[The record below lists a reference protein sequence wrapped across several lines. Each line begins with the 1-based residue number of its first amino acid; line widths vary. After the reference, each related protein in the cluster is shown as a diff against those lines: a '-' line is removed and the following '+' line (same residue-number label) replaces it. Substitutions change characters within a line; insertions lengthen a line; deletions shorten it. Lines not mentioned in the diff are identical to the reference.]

1 MTPLLAATT
10 AWLLADD
17 TTPDPDTVTPGV
29 VGFIVTFLV
38 AAVTVLLVIDMVR
51 RVRRVNY
58 REQVRA
64 ELEEELAAQDRGGK
78 GAAKGKGPSAPKD

>member
-1 MTPLLAATT
+1 MTPLLASATT

-58 REQVRA
+58 REKVRM
-64 ELEEELAAQDRGGK
+64 ELEEELAAQNRGDK
-78 GAAKGKGPSAPKD
+78 GAGSGTPER

>member
-1 MTPLLAATT
+1 MTPLFSAATSV
-10 AWLLADD
+10 WLLADE

-64 ELEEELAAQDRGGK
+64 ELEEELAAQSRGD
-78 GAAKGKGPSAPKD
+78 KGKGTGAPKR